1 MKKLISLIATLLI
14 LALAIWIGRLLWI
27 HYMDTP
33 WTRDGRVRADVI
45 NVAADVTGVVVD
57 VPVKDNQPVKKGDL
71 LMQIDPEHYQLAV
84 KQAEAMVASRK
95 ATWEMRK
102 VNASRR
108 KDMDALVI
116 SAENREDAS
125 NVANSAQADYQL
137 ALAQLEAAQLNLQ
150 RTKVLAAVDGYVTNL
165 NVHRGDYAR
174 IGEAKMAVVDKNSF
188 WVYGFFEETKL
199 PHVKIGDPAD
209 MQLMSG
215 EVMKGHVESIARAI
229 YDRDNPESRE
239 LIADVNPTFN
249 WVRLAQRVP
258 VRIHLDNV
266 PDGVVLAAGI
276 TCTVIVNSKF
286 TGRRRFVLRSLG
298 PRPNP
303 FTQWKPRRLLV
314 DQLLGLVSGVFRE
327 TRLNRPRL
335 HLHHPHTKWRQLHAQ
350 CIAQRVHG
358 GFRGAIST
366 RKWSHQ
372 NTGHTAD
379 IHHQTFGPAQYRKQR
394 TGYADNRKHV
404 GFELALHRRY
414 TAVEQRPH
422 CAVSGVVDQHI
433 EAASL
438 LVDPLAKLFQ
448 RSAVIDIELNGGEPG
463 RCEHRH
469 IFGLARSRP
478 DFETRA
484 FERIG
489 EGAADAAGTT
499 GNQRNGHGAF
509 LVQKEGE
516 WISRRNC
523 PASVRRENPG
533 FAGDNRG
540 AVAAMANSLPNCH
553 RPCNSP
559 GPR

>member
-276 TCTVIVNSKF
+276 TCTVIVN
-286 TGRRRFVLRSLG
+286 
-298 PRPNP
+298 P
-303 FTQWKPRRLLV
+303 Q
-314 DQLLGLVSGVFRE
+314 
-327 TRLNRPRL
+327 
-335 HLHHPHTKWRQLHAQ
+335 
-350 CIAQRVHG
+350 
-358 GFRGAIST
+358 
-366 RKWSHQ
+366 
-372 NTGHTAD
+372 
-379 IHHQTFGPAQYRKQR
+379 
-394 TGYADNRKHV
+394 
-404 GFELALHRRY
+404 
-414 TAVEQRPH
+414 
-422 CAVSGVVDQHI
+422 
-433 EAASL
+433 
-438 LVDPLAKLFQ
+438 
-448 RSAVIDIELNGGEPG
+448 
-463 RCEHRH
+463 
-469 IFGLARSRP
+469 
-478 DFETRA
+478 
-484 FERIG
+484 
-489 EGAADAAGTT
+489 
-499 GNQRNGHGAF
+499 
-509 LVQKEGE
+509 
-516 WISRRNC
+516 
-523 PASVRRENPG
+523 
-533 FAGDNRG
+533 
-540 AVAAMANSLPNCH
+540 
-553 RPCNSP
+553 
-559 GPR
+559 

>member
-45 NVAADVTGVVVD
+45 NVAADVSGVVID
-57 VPVKDNQPVKKGDL
+57 VPVRDNQPVKKGDL

-84 KQAEAMVASRK
+84 RQAEAMVASRK

-102 VNASRR
+102 VNAARR

-137 ALAQLEAAQLNLQ
+137 AVAQLAAAQLNLQ

-199 PHVKIGDPAD
+199 PHVNVGDPAD

-229 YDRDNPESRE
+229 YDRDNPQSRE

-266 PDGVVLAAGI
+266 PESVVLAAGI
-276 TCTVIVNSKF
+276 TCTVIVN
-286 TGRRRFVLRSLG
+286 
-298 PRPNP
+298 P
-303 FTQWKPRRLLV
+303 Q
-314 DQLLGLVSGVFRE
+314 
-327 TRLNRPRL
+327 
-335 HLHHPHTKWRQLHAQ
+335 
-350 CIAQRVHG
+350 
-358 GFRGAIST
+358 
-366 RKWSHQ
+366 
-372 NTGHTAD
+372 
-379 IHHQTFGPAQYRKQR
+379 
-394 TGYADNRKHV
+394 
-404 GFELALHRRY
+404 
-414 TAVEQRPH
+414 
-422 CAVSGVVDQHI
+422 
-433 EAASL
+433 
-438 LVDPLAKLFQ
+438 
-448 RSAVIDIELNGGEPG
+448 
-463 RCEHRH
+463 
-469 IFGLARSRP
+469 
-478 DFETRA
+478 
-484 FERIG
+484 
-489 EGAADAAGTT
+489 
-499 GNQRNGHGAF
+499 
-509 LVQKEGE
+509 
-516 WISRRNC
+516 
-523 PASVRRENPG
+523 
-533 FAGDNRG
+533 
-540 AVAAMANSLPNCH
+540 
-553 RPCNSP
+553 
-559 GPR
+559 

>member
-1 MKKLISLIATLLI
+1 MKKLMSLIATLLI

-45 NVAADVTGVVVD
+45 NVAADVSGVVVD

-276 TCTVIVNSKF
+276 TCTVIVN
-286 TGRRRFVLRSLG
+286 
-298 PRPNP
+298 P
-303 FTQWKPRRLLV
+303 
-314 DQLLGLVSGVFRE
+314 E
-327 TRLNRPRL
+327 
-335 HLHHPHTKWRQLHAQ
+335 
-350 CIAQRVHG
+350 
-358 GFRGAIST
+358 
-366 RKWSHQ
+366 
-372 NTGHTAD
+372 
-379 IHHQTFGPAQYRKQR
+379 
-394 TGYADNRKHV
+394 
-404 GFELALHRRY
+404 
-414 TAVEQRPH
+414 
-422 CAVSGVVDQHI
+422 
-433 EAASL
+433 
-438 LVDPLAKLFQ
+438 
-448 RSAVIDIELNGGEPG
+448 
-463 RCEHRH
+463 
-469 IFGLARSRP
+469 
-478 DFETRA
+478 
-484 FERIG
+484 
-489 EGAADAAGTT
+489 
-499 GNQRNGHGAF
+499 
-509 LVQKEGE
+509 
-516 WISRRNC
+516 
-523 PASVRRENPG
+523 
-533 FAGDNRG
+533 
-540 AVAAMANSLPNCH
+540 
-553 RPCNSP
+553 
-559 GPR
+559 